1 MTNKG
6 MHEDLEKL
14 IPSERMPAFLGGS
27 CACNIGEVLSASGS
41 GFTKVLRQ
49 SRLSY

>member
-1 MTNKG
+1 MTNKS

-14 IPSERMPAFLGGS
+14 IPPERMPVFLGGK
-27 CACNIGEVLSASGS
+27 CPCNIGEVLSAFGS

-49 SRLSY
+49 SLY